1 MRAEYDFSKGKRGAV
16 IPQRGKTRI
25 SIFIDNTVLAHVAN
39 FYEEVL
45 GFEHGLLDA
54 ERRWLFLWVNGK
66 AGMVV
71 LQEDPGPWP
80 QQHFAF
86 AVAAS
91 DLDRLKSTLEQHG
104 ISVQGPVELS
114 WMEPR
119 SLYFA
124 DPEGRALEFCAVLA
138 AHRSV
143 NRA

>member
-1 MRAEYDFSKGKRGAV
+1 MQVKGIFEIAIRVKDLARA
-16 IPQRGKTRI
+16 
-25 SIFIDNTVLAHVAN
+25 AN
-39 FYEEVL
+39 FYTEVL
-45 GFEHGLLDA
+45 GFQHGLLDA

-91 DLDRLKSTLEQHG
+91 DLDRLKSTLERHG
-104 ISVQGPVELS
+104 ISVQGPVELA
-114 WMEPR
+114 WMEAR

-124 DPEGRALEFCAVLA
+124 DPDGHALEFCAV
-138 AHRSV
+138 
-143 NRA
+143 